1 MAQGRVIL
9 IAVDG
14 SSDSEYAFNWTIE
27 NILKDNDYL
36 VCAHCPEPMLLTT
49 GDPVAISNQFKVIE
63 DGVQNLIAKFAEILK
78 KNSIKGKVLRLTGKP
93 KEAIIA
99 ASKDEK
105 ANMIVTGTRGLG
117 IVGRTILGSVS
128 DYVAHNS
135 AIPVIIVRKE

>member
-1 MAQGRVIL
+1 MYIFFFCFV
-9 IAVDG
+9 
-14 SSDSEYAFNWTIE
+14 
-27 NILKDNDYL
+27 
-36 VCAHCPEPMLLTT
+36 T

-135 AIPVIIVRKE
+135 AIPVIIVRKEKS

>member
-1 MAQGRVIL
+1 MAQERTIV

-27 NILKDNDYL
+27 NILKENDYL
-36 VCAHCPEPMLLTT
+36 ICAHCPEPMPLTT
-49 GDPVAISNQFKVIE
+49 GDPVTISNQFKVIE
-63 DGVQNLIAKFAEILK
+63 DGVQHLIAKFAEILK
-78 KNSIKGKVLRLTGKP
+78 KKSIKGKVLRLTGKP

-99 ASKDEK
+99 ASKEEK

-128 DYVAHNS
+128 DYVAHN
-135 AIPVIIVRKE
+135 AQIPVVIVRKE